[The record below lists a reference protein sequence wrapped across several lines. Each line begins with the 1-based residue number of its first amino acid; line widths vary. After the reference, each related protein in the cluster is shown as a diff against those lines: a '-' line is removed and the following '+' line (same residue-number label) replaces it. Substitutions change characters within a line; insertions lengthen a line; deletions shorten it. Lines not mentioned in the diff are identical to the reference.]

1 MANALRRA
9 KSSRPDAVALIV
21 ALCAGGSGL
30 SRRGMTCLLK
40 LRRAQLRLIE
50 QSRGA
55 LVRVTARKQPPLLNL
70 AACADSPLAGDF
82 LSLIVL
88 ELAAEYPEREGPLHA
103 ILRAR
108 RDGFDVAKAAKSL
121 WEAEGAAMIAAQCR
135 TTGISARL
143 LTGALW
149 AALKPLCE
157 SVARAYLRHVDAPR
171 GTADCPVCGG
181 PAYARNAG
189 RARCAVC
196 ETTWHAEK
204 QPRAWVDSPLAR
216 IEGAQLRYHRS
227 TGEQTRA
234 FDRELF
240 EAAFHAGPLVELV
253 RMLEAP

>member
-1 MANALRRA
+1 VANALRRA

-40 LRRAQLRLIE
+40 LRRAQLSLIE

-55 LVRVTARKQPPLLNL
+55 LVRVTARKNPPLLNL
-70 AACADSPLAGDF
+70 AACADSPLVGDF
-82 LSLIVL
+82 LSLILLQLV
-88 ELAAEYPEREGPLHA
+88 AEYPERGDALHA

-108 RDGFDVAKAAKSL
+108 RDGFDVANAAKAV
-121 WEAEGAAMIAAQCR
+121 WEVDGAATIAAQCR
-135 TTGISARL
+135 DARINSRL

-171 GTADCPVCGG
+171 GTPDCPLCGG
-181 PAYARNAG
+181 PAYARQG
-189 RARCAVC
+189 SRARCAVC
-196 ETTWHAEK
+196 ETAWHAEK
-204 QPRAWVDSPLAR
+204 QPRGWVDAPQR
-216 IEGAQLRYHRS
+216 IQGAQLRYHRK

-253 RMLEAP
+253 RILETE